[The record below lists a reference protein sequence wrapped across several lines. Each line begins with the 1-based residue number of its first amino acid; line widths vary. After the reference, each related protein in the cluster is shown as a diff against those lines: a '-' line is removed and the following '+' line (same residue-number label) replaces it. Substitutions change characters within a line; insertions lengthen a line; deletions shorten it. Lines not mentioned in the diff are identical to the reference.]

1 MAVAT
6 YLDRKLAEPCV
17 CTYPGCG
24 QPPADGVQLCTRH
37 RRRHNLAN
45 RRSASRLRKRRR
57 ARGRCAECS
66 AKSSSYYCVR
76 HAIAA
81 GRVRPAAVGNA
92 VGKRERIAAR
102 TRVDSSGRVRY
113 GGQDRRGSQPVGQ
126 LEAKELDDAI
136 ALLVRTKAGLAMAR
150 AAPGLS
156 KRERDAAIRAAVAH
170 ADQVSRMIEE
180 LCNRCGYQQQMLV
193 ADDDGDAPLTGC
205 RAS

>member
-1 MAVAT
+1 M
-6 YLDRKLAEPCV
+6 
-17 CTYPGCG
+17 CG
-24 QPPADGVQLCTRH
+24 
-37 RRRHNLAN
+37 
-45 RRSASRLRKRRR
+45 
-57 ARGRCAECS
+57 

-76 HAIAA
+76 HAIAR
-81 GRVRPAAVGNA
+81 GRTCVAAPHNA
-92 VGKRERIAAR
+92 LDKSARIAAR
-102 TRVDSSGRVRY
+102 TRVDATGRVRY

-156 KRERDAAIRAAVAH
+156 KRERDAAIRAAVAN

-193 ADDDGDAPLTGC
+193 ADRACDDSAGDEREGSLAGC
-205 RAS
+205 RAG